1 SVSRKIAKPPRLV
14 RRLSHFPR
22 QLMDTSSCPLA
33 HFHKLLASALLA
45 TLALSPTPVH
55 ADLRLPQSRVD
66 LGDLRAGPPLIRRFP
81 LVNDGTNAIEIAEA
95 KASCGC
101 LKPRLANQVLQPGEE
116 GWVEVEVNTLS
127 QPAGPNAWRVDLK
140 YRDGDRPA
148 QVAVLITAT
157 LSKEITVE
165 PAALTISTD
174 QALAH
179 EICVTDLRAKPL
191 TITSVQASLPQL
203 HATLQPSCKDA
214 DGHAVCIVKLEVAA
228 DFPEGRHDE
237 VVSLYT
243 DDPAYPE
250 LKVTA
255 TTPKRAKQRLS
266 AAPAEVT
273 LAAAPGQ
280 PLPSR
285 IVLIRDSENQ
295 TVVVEK
301 VVADHPAVSCR
312 WASGPD
318 TMATVKIQVD
328 SSQLQGS

>member
-1 SVSRKIAKPPRLV
+1 MRSNNQHVPWLCLT
-14 RRLSHFPR
+14 LSAAFVAPAR
-22 QLMDTSSCPLA
+22 
-33 HFHKLLASALLA
+33 
-45 TLALSPTPVH
+45 
-55 ADLRLPQSRVD
+55 ADLRLPQPRVD
-66 LGDLRAGPPLIRRFP
+66 LGDLRAGPPLVQRFP
-81 LVNDGTNAIEIAEA
+81 LVNDGTGPIEIAEA

-101 LKPRLANQVLQPGEE
+101 LKPRLAKQVLQPGEQ

-148 QVAVLITAT
+148 EAAVLITAT

-191 TITSVQASLPQL
+191 TITSVQASSPHL
-203 HATLQPSCKDA
+203 HATLQPACKDA
-214 DGHAVCIVKLEVAA
+214 AGHAVRIVKLEVAA

-237 VVSLYT
+237 VISLYS
-243 DDPAYPE
+243 DDPAYAE

-255 TTPKRAKQRLS
+255 TITKRTKQRLS
-266 AAPAEVT
+266 ASPAEVMLT
-273 LAAAPGQ
+273 APPGQ

-295 TVVVEK
+295 AVVVDK
-301 VVADHPAVSCR
+301 VVADHHGVTCR

-328 SSQLQGS
+328 SDQLDSVGCKTAVHVHISKPVECVVSVPLSVR

>member
-1 SVSRKIAKPPRLV
+1 MCSKNQHIYWLCLTVFAAVVAP
-14 RRLSHFPR
+14 
-22 QLMDTSSCPLA
+22 A
-33 HFHKLLASALLA
+33 
-45 TLALSPTPVH
+45 H
-55 ADLRLPQSRVD
+55 ADLRLPQPRVD
-66 LGDLRAGPPLIRRFP
+66 LGDLRAGPPLVQRFP
-81 LVNDGTNAIEIAEA
+81 LVNDGTAPIEIGEA

-101 LKPRLANQVLQPGEE
+101 LKPRLAKQVLQPGEE

-214 DGHAVCIVKLEVAA
+214 DGHAVRIVKLEVAA

-237 VVSLYT
+237 VISLYT
-243 DDPAYPE
+243 DDPAYAE

-255 TTPKRAKQRLS
+255 TITKRAKQRLS
-266 AAPAEVT
+266 AAPTEVT
-273 LAAAPGQ
+273 LTAAPGQ

-295 TVVVEK
+295 TVVVDK

-318 TMATVKIQVD
+318 TMATVKIQVG
-328 SSQLQGS
+328 SSQLEGSSCKTVVHVHVSKPVECVISVPVSVR